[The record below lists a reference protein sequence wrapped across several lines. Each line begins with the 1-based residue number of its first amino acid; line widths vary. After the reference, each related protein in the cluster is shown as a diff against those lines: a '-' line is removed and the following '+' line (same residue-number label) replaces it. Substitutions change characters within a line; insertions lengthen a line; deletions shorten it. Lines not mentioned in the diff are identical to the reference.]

1 MIFLYVFL
9 AIILL
14 LFIVVFI
21 GAPYVPTLRSDAR
34 RILKLYP
41 WSKKDVL
48 VDIGSGDGLI
58 LRLLSPRINRAIG
71 YELSPIIFIISW
83 FLSRRY
89 KNVDIICKNFWN
101 EKIPK
106 ETTVVYGFL
115 AERYMKKC
123 QNLLQAH
130 VDRTRKPIHFIS
142 YSFKLPDRR
151 PIKQDGPMIL
161 YKITP
166 LQS

>member
-1 MIFLYVFL
+1 MILVYVFL
-9 AIILL
+9 TVILL
-14 LFIVVFI
+14 LFVVVFI
-21 GAPYVPTLRSDAR
+21 GAPYLPTLRSDAR
-34 RILKLYP
+34 RIMKLYP

-58 LRLLSPRINRAIG
+58 LRLLSPRINRA
-71 YELSPIIFIISW
+71 W

-89 KNVDIICKNFWN
+89 KNIDIICKNFWN
-101 EKIPK
+101 EKIPE

-123 QNLLQAH
+123 QNLLQTH
-130 VDRTRKPIHFIS
+130 VNRTKKPIHFIS
-142 YSFKLPDRR
+142 YSFKLPDQH

>member
-21 GAPYVPTLRSDAR
+21 GAPYVPTLRSDAY
-34 RILKLYP
+34 RILDLYP

-83 FLSRRY
+83 
-89 KNVDIICKNFWN
+89 V
-101 EKIPK
+101 
-106 ETTVVYGFL
+106 
-115 AERYMKKC
+115 
-123 QNLLQAH
+123 
-130 VDRTRKPIHFIS
+130 IS
-142 YSFKLPDRR
+142 
-151 PIKQDGPMIL
+151 
-161 YKITP
+161 
-166 LQS
+166 

>member
-1 MIFLYVFL
+1 MIILYVFL

-14 LFIVVFI
+14 IFVVVFI

-34 RILKLYP
+34 RILDLYP

-83 FLSRRY
+83 LLSRHY

-123 QNLLQAH
+123 QKLLQAH
-130 VDRTRKPIHFIS
+130 VDRTGKPIHFIS
-142 YSFKLPDRR
+142 YSFKLPNQH